1 MDVHAGVLRGLPA
14 GATLVSGSAFCPIE
28 SFRIGRQVVTLQGHP
43 EFTVP
48 FITHWIRYCAPTEQA
63 AVKAAALATL
73 AHYESEG
80 VRMARWMVEML
91 CPAER

>member
-1 MDVHAGVLRGLPA
+1 
-14 GATLVSGSAFCPIE
+14 
-28 SFRIGRQVVTLQGHP
+28 VTLQGHP

-48 FITHWIRYCAPTEQA
+48 FISHWIRDCAPTEQA
-63 AVKAAALATL
+63 AVKAAALTTL
-73 AHYESEG
+73 AHYENEG